1 MLSCKLFTNKI
12 CCPTNFEKKIK
23 KLSDVGRALGFL
35 MLWTHVRMQITTARI
50 VAASLEHIN
59 RSL

>member
-1 MLSCKLFTNKI
+1 MRSCKLFINK
-12 CCPTNFEKKIK
+12 NFVVQLIPEK

-35 MLWTHVRMQITTARI
+35 MLWTHAKMQITTARI
-50 VAASLEHIN
+50 VAVLLEHIN